1 MSKITAILA
10 AFCLLLSSSGL
21 TAPRADAAPVRVLL
35 GSDFQN
41 ACGDDPAL
49 YDQTPIDGQPRAEAV
64 RAILQAVATSG
75 EIPDAVCFVGDYSDH
90 PADAPVEEDS
100 TLNTSEEGA
109 GYLTQQ
115 LDAFFGVGYAEAHP
129 PLFTQGNHDPADTP
143 QLAADGLQPV
153 SDDAAYLVYVVNEDS
168 FPTYEVDETSLPVVQ
183 ATADRIRADLQA
195 LADQGEQRPILFLS
209 HLPLHYSA
217 RYDGRDNTYANLIF
231 RAINDTCENLNL
243 FYIYGHD
250 HTGAEFESGWGGAVN
265 YVARGQTLDINF
277 DGHDAVSRND
287 HALNFTYLNAGY
299 IGYSASTENATL
311 TMTMLTIGGT
321 GVTISRFCADG
332 LYTRP
337 ESLGQTDPRVP
348 EQGAVENYP
357 LSVPLAGVRQTQ
369 SFAVQTQTGTGG
381 SVACMGSFYAVRP
394 QEDYSMDGFSVE
406 PADAA
411 AVFRRGELLY
421 LSRLTADCTLSVTF
435 REDVCYSSRL
445 ADVDKAAWYHESV
458 DYVLKNQIM
467 SGTDEQSFSPDE
479 TMSRAAFITALWHVA
494 GSPSVLAT
502 QIYDDVPTDS
512 WYAKAVT
519 WAELWN
525 VTHAADTDYRF
536 RPDAPITREEIA
548 LCLGRYAMYTGRTVR
563 DSGNLAEFSDGD
575 SVSPAARTPCSWAV
589 ESGLLGAV
597 DDGRL
602 APLETATRAQV
613 AAILARFSQRFMN

>member
-1 MSKITAILA
+1 MNKITAILA

-21 TAPRADAAPVRVLL
+21 TAPHADAAPVRVLL

-64 RAILQAVATSG
+64 RALLQAVATSG

-299 IGYSASTENATL
+299 IG
-311 TMTMLTIGGT
+311 
-321 GVTISRFCADG
+321 
-332 LYTRP
+332 
-337 ESLGQTDPRVP
+337 
-348 EQGAVENYP
+348 
-357 LSVPLAGVRQTQ
+357 
-369 SFAVQTQTGTGG
+369 
-381 SVACMGSFYAVRP
+381 
-394 QEDYSMDGFSVE
+394 
-406 PADAA
+406 
-411 AVFRRGELLY
+411 
-421 LSRLTADCTLSVTF
+421 
-435 REDVCYSSRL
+435 
-445 ADVDKAAWYHESV
+445 
-458 DYVLKNQIM
+458 
-467 SGTDEQSFSPDE
+467 
-479 TMSRAAFITALWHVA
+479 
-494 GSPSVLAT
+494 
-502 QIYDDVPTDS
+502 
-512 WYAKAVT
+512 
-519 WAELWN
+519 
-525 VTHAADTDYRF
+525 
-536 RPDAPITREEIA
+536 
-548 LCLGRYAMYTGRTVR
+548 
-563 DSGNLAEFSDGD
+563 
-575 SVSPAARTPCSWAV
+575 
-589 ESGLLGAV
+589 
-597 DDGRL
+597 
-602 APLETATRAQV
+602 
-613 AAILARFSQRFMN
+613 